1 MPVVSRASAAP
12 RRRAIAVVM
21 GAVAIAAMIAG
32 CAPASEQPVPT
43 AAPVE
48 SASPTTAPSS
58 DPELVVGGTAGQ
70 NRPYFEF
77 VLRALLDESP
87 QAPTSALVG
96 ALVDAGF
103 DKSAM
108 QATVTTTP
116 TGARADSILVSV
128 RIGDQ
133 CLIAQAANGGLV
145 TDLTDVLGSGAC
157 LVGRTVSLD

>member
-1 MPVVSRASAAP
+1 MVSRASVAP
-12 RRRAIAVVM
+12 RRRALVVAASLIVLAVVT
-21 GAVAIAAMIAG
+21 G
-32 CAPASEQPVPT
+32 CAPTAPLPVPT
-43 AAPVE
+43 AGPVE
-48 SASPTTAPSS
+48 TAQPSPTPTP
-58 DPELVVGGTAGQ
+58 DPQLVEGGTAGQ

-77 VLRALLDESP
+77 VLRTLLDESP

-103 DKSAM
+103 EKSAM

-133 CLIAQAANGGLV
+133 CLIGQAANGGLA
-145 TDLTDVLGSGAC
+145 TELADVLGSGAC
-157 LVGRTVSLD
+157 LVGRTASLD